1 MIDLWLPAGVAL
13 SLGNHESSAWEWLQR
28 RSAAV
33 RPFYRSPWDVTFGRR
48 VSLYLLT
55 SKNVSCG
62 FHHTGTVCSLLRE
75 VRLEGKKPK
84 ATPWPSNGYVKKNLL
99 RPTVG
104 FHGRLRWGSAE
115 FIKRAKNKNRA
126 RVFKKDSIYLLF
138 SWGIKK
144 YICIY
149 Q

>member
-1 MIDLWLPAGVAL
+1 MRVTTTTLSSSTTFLSVSTGYRLWPKSISLPVDLKERKL
-13 SLGNHESSAWEWLQR
+13 WEL
-28 RSAAV
+28 
-33 RPFYRSPWDVTFGRR
+33 
-48 VSLYLLT
+48 
-55 SKNVSCG
+55 
-62 FHHTGTVCSLLRE
+62 HHTGTVCSLLRE
-75 VRLEGKKPK
+75 VRLEEKKPK
-84 ATPWPSNGYVKKNLL
+84 ATLWPSNGYVKKNLL

-138 SWGIKK
+138 SRGIKK